1 MMNKTYDWWLN
12 MSELE
17 YYAWFDNVFSET
29 ELDTIESMF
38 DDTELEI
45 GIINENNKE
54 SLDVRDSKIKFLE
67 SNLEENKWIFQR
79 LTSTV
84 LEANKNFFQFDLD
97 RLESLQYTTYKKDQF
112 YHDHLDLMYRSS
124 NNAVRK
130 LSFSVQLSDPDSYKG
145 GDLLLKLSN
154 KPTYVKRTRGTV
166 IFFPSYILHEVT
178 PVEQGERKSLV
189 GWVTGPRWK

>member
-1 MMNKTYDWWLN
+1 MNKTYDWWLN

-29 ELDTIESMF
+29 ELDAIESMF
-38 DDTELEI
+38 DDNELET
-45 GIINENNKE
+45 GTTNENNKE

-79 LTSTV
+79 LTGTV
-84 LEANKNFFQFDLD
+84 LEANKTFFQFDLD

-145 GDLLLKLSN
+145 GNLLLKLSN
-154 KPTYVKRTRGTV
+154 KPTSVKRTRGTV
-166 IFFPSYILHEVT
+166 IFFPSYVLHEVT

-189 GWVTGPRWK
+189 GWATGPRWK

>member
-1 MMNKTYDWWLN
+1 MNTTYDWWLN

-17 YYAWFDNVFSET
+17 YYAWFDNVFSDS

-38 DDTELEI
+38 DDDKLIT
-45 GIINENNKE
+45 GTTSDTNKE
-54 SLDVRDSKIKFLE
+54 SLDLRDSKIKFLE
-67 SNLEENKWIFQR
+67 SSLEENKWIFQR
-79 LTSTV
+79 LTATV
-84 LEANKNFFQFDLD
+84 QQANTQFFQFELD
-97 RLESLQYTTYKKDQF
+97 RIESLQYTTYKKNQ
-112 YHDHLDLMYRSS
+112 YYRDHLDLMYKSS

-145 GDLLLKLSN
+145 GDLLLKISN
-154 KPTYVKRTRGTV
+154 EPTSVKRTRGAV

-178 PVEQGERKSLV
+178 PVKQGVRKSLV